1 MDMIIIGILTVCIF
15 MAHEIVEFMY
25 DTEII
30 VEEDIK
36 DDTDK

>member
-1 MDMIIIGILTVCIF
+1 MDMIIIGILAACIF

-25 DTEII
+25 DIDII